1 MHGVKNELLG
11 KIKEHREEYL
21 AVYSQ
26 SEEERQRTE
35 KIKLD
40 KSDSDAE
47 NTKRILVTFDK
58 KIEAEAE
65 LRARNED
72 DLRKYIEAKFQN
84 QQDQMKS
91 DEKLALEREQRMMS
105 QVQEGLVTMN
115 DIIKGTKEQN
125 LISLS
130 HQ

>member
-1 MHGVKNELLG
+1 M
-11 KIKEHREEYL
+11 
-21 AVYSQ
+21 
-26 SEEERQRTE
+26 E

-40 KSDSDAE
+40 KSDSDTE

-65 LRARNED
+65 MRGRNED

-84 QQDQMKS
+84 LHDQMKS

-115 DIIKGTKEQN
+115 DIIKGTKE
-125 LISLS
+125 
-130 HQ
+130 